1 VDFLVSPLFLAAAG
15 PWYTN
20 SLLIAAIA
28 VVWLILAYRWY
39 GKRIERQLI
48 SPGDGVTPA
57 NAQRDDVD
65 YYPANRVVLFGH
77 HFASIAG
84 AGPILGPVLAVAYF
98 GWGLTTLWILIGV
111 VLIGAVHDYLALMVS
126 VRHGGSS
133 LPDVAREAVSSPAR
147 VLFLIFVWVGLVLVI
162 TAFVNAAAST
172 FLAVDKVPVKAEAV
186 EAAAGEEAAAEKEA
200 AAGAEGEAAAG
211 EIETQYIERDTG
223 TRVLIPTFVLMLIA
237 VLFGVMIN
245 KLKVKTWLATVIALI
260 LLAGAFAL
268 GFAFPEGT
276 SLLGMEKGTAKAVW
290 LVVLMVYAIVASVL
304 PVWVLLQ
311 PRDYLATWILIF
323 GMGLGFAG
331 IIVVHPTLNAP
342 VFTSVT
348 TAKGPVWPMLFII
361 VACGAVSGFHCL
373 VAGGTTSKQLAAE
386 GQGLFIGYGSMLTEG
401 ALAMLAL
408 IAVGAGLYFTG
419 EQAAAAGG
427 GFVLGDF
434 LQPGGGGPITA
445 FGRGFATL
453 AEPFISPL
461 AAALGVA
468 GLGVILGT
476 TMVNAFVMTTLDTS
490 VRLARFIT
498 TELLGDAV
506 PLFRNRVVAS
516 LTPAIPAFLLAVM
529 PGAFTKIWPM
539 FGAANQLIAAL
550 ALVVISAWL
559 LKRGKPTLYTVIPA
573 LFMLVTTLAALLWQA
588 YQNLVKAEEPNY
600 VLGVTAIVLLALAL
614 VLAYQARQALFTFRQ
629 QKPVEADSAA

>member
-1 VDFLVSPLFLAAAG
+1 MDFLLSPLFLAAAG

-28 VVWLILAYRWY
+28 VVWLVLAYRWY
-39 GKRIERQLI
+39 GKRIERRLI
-48 SPGDGVTPA
+48 SPGDAATPA

-111 VLIGAVHDYLALMVS
+111 VLIGAVHDYLALMIS

-133 LPDVAREAVSSPAR
+133 LPDVARDAVSSPAR

-186 EAAAGEEAAAEKEA
+186 EAAAGEEAAT
-200 AAGAEGEAAAG
+200 AGVEGEAAG
-211 EIETQYIERDTG
+211 QEVETQYIERDTG

-245 KLKVKTWLATVIALI
+245 KLKVKTWLATVIALV

-268 GFAFPEGT
+268 GFAFPEGA
-276 SLLGMEKGTAKAVW
+276 SLLGMEKDTAKTVW

-342 VFTSVT
+342 AFTSGM

-386 GQGLFIGYGSMLTEG
+386 RHGLFIGYGSMLTEG

-408 IAVGAGLYFTG
+408 IAVGAGLYFTS

-453 AEPFISPL
+453 AEPFISPV

-516 LTPAIPAFLLAVM
+516 LTPAVPAFLLAVM
-529 PGAFTKIWPM
+529 PGAFGKIWPM

-550 ALVVISAWL
+550 ALVVISAYL

-573 LFMLVTTLAALLWQA
+573 LFMLITTLAALLWQA

-614 VLAYQARQALFTFRQ
+614 VLAYQARVALFTFRQ
-629 QKPVEADSAA
+629 QRPAEADSPA